1 MNFYGVLKGDRVY
14 TIYFK
19 TGAGMVSLQFADP
32 ESAIHSYTEDLIAP
46 QALRTEISS
55 DAPRA
60 RLVIKCVLDRNGVV
74 KDASILQ
81 SAGGEFEKQVFA
93 ALPHWKF
100 SPAFRGDQPVEVNAI
115 LGFGVDTK

>member
-46 QALRTEISS
+46 QALRTEVSS

-93 ALPHWKF
+93 ALPDWKF
-100 SPAFRGDQPVEVNAI
+100 SPAFRRDQPVEVNAI